1 MMRDMNHLY
10 RDIPALYEVDFE
22 SHGFE
27 WIDCNDAQHSTI
39 SYIRRDKHGGF
50 VVVVLNLTPVVRENY
65 RLGVPEAGYYREVMN
80 TDSEL
85 YGGSNIGNV
94 GGVDSDAVECMQ
106 KPHSIQLTLPPLS
119 CVILR
124 RE

>member
-1 MMRDMNHLY
+1 MNHLY

-27 WIDCNDAQHSTI
+27 WIDCKDTAHSII

-50 VVVVLNLTPVVRENY
+50 VVVALNLTPVVRENY
-65 RLGVPEAGYYREVMN
+65 RLGVPQAGFYRELMN
-80 TDSEL
+80 TDSEV
-85 YGGSNIGNV
+85 YGGGNIGNA
-94 GGVDSDAVECMQ
+94 GGINSQNLACMD
-106 KPHSIQLTLPPLS
+106 KPYSLQLTLPPLA

-124 RE
+124 KE